1 MIILLFY
8 SVHNTKILQRK
19 KVVFMKKYKIYV
31 DGNYVG
37 SQELTP
43 SEVSKINNDT
53 TIILK

>member
-1 MIILLFY
+1 MMILLFY

-19 KVVFMKKYKIYV
+19 KVDFMKKYKIYV

-43 SEVSKINNDT
+43 SEVSKLNNDT

>member
-1 MIILLFY
+1 MISLLFY
-8 SVHNTKILQRK
+8 NVHNTKILQRK
-19 KVVFMKKYKIYV
+19 KVDFMKKYKIYV

-43 SEVSKINNDT
+43 NEVSKLNNDT

>member
-43 SEVSKINNDT
+43 SEVSKLNNDT